1 MYICS
6 VIVHPQAYKAMATYY
21 IVTYINTKLK
31 FRKYS
36 NNVIKKG

>member
-21 IVTYINTKLK
+21 IVTYINTKEL
-31 FRKYS
+31 
-36 NNVIKKG
+36 